1 MGDGFVKVV
10 ARNRRA
16 FHKYHILESFDGGLT
31 LTGPE
36 VKSLRA
42 GDASL
47 DDGFGRLDRGEV
59 FLWNVHIA
67 PYKQGSLHVEQLPT
81 RRRKI
86 LLHKA
91 EIKRLIGK
99 MTIKGLTLIPL
110 EIYFGDSGYAK
121 VKLGLAKG
129 KNAPDQREDMKRK
142 DLDRELRR
150 DFSGRRKI

>member
-1 MGDGFVKVV
+1 MKVV

-16 FHKYHILESFDGGLT
+16 FHKYHVIETFDGGLS

-47 DDGFGRLDRGEV
+47 DDGFGRVDGGEV

-67 PYKQGSLHVEQLPT
+67 PYKQGSLHVEQTPA

-86 LLHKA
+86 LLHKL

-99 MTIKGLTLIPL
+99 MTTKGLTLIPL
-110 EIYFGDSGYAK
+110 EIYFSESGYAK
-121 VKLGLAKG
+121 VKLGLAKS
-129 KNAPDQREDMKRK
+129 KSAPDQREDMKRK

-150 DFSGRRKI
+150 NFSGRHKI

>member
-1 MGDGFVKVV
+1 MKVV
-10 ARNRRA
+10 TRNRRA
-16 FHKYHILESFDGGLT
+16 FHKYHILETFDGGLS

-36 VKSLRA
+36 VKSLRG

-47 DDGFGRLDRGEV
+47 DDGFGRLDGGEV

-67 PYKQGSLHVEQLPT
+67 PYKQGSLHVEQNPT

-86 LLHKA
+86 LLHKT

-99 MTIKGLTLIPL
+99 MTVKGLTLVPL
-110 EIYFGDSGYAK
+110 EIYFGESGYAK

-129 KNAPDQREDMKRK
+129 KNAPDQREDIKRK

-150 DFSGRRKI
+150 DFSGRKKI

>member
-1 MGDGFVKVV
+1 MKTA

-16 FHKYHILESFDGGLT
+16 FHKYSVLETFDGGLA

-36 VKSLRA
+36 VKSIRA
-42 GDASL
+42 GEVNL
-47 DDGFGRLDRGEV
+47 EDGFGRIENGEV

-67 PYKQGSLHVEQLPT
+67 PYKQGSLHVEQIPT

-91 EIKRLIGK
+91 EIKRLFGK
-99 MTIKGLTLIPL
+99 MTSKGLTLIPL
-110 EIYFGDSGYAK
+110 EIYFGESGYAK

-129 KNAPDQREDMKRK
+129 KTGPDHREDIKRRE
-142 DLDRELRR
+142 LDRDLRR
-150 DFSGRRKI
+150 NFSGRRKI

>member
-1 MGDGFVKVV
+1 MKVV

>member
-1 MGDGFVKVV
+1 MGAIKIV

-16 FHKYHILESFDGGLT
+16 FHKYHVMETFDGGLA

-47 DDGFGRLDRGEV
+47 DDGFGRIDGGEV

-67 PYKQGSLHVEQLPT
+67 PYKQGSLHVEQTPT

-86 LLHKA
+86 LLHKL
-91 EIKRLIGK
+91 EIKRLVGK
-99 MTIKGLTLIPL
+99 MTTKGLTLIPL
-110 EIYFGDSGYAK
+110 EIYFSETGFAK

-129 KNAPDQREDMKRK
+129 KTAPDQRADIKRK

-150 DFSGRRKI
+150 NFSGRHKV

>member
-1 MGDGFVKVV
+1 MNVV

-16 FHKYHILESFDGGLT
+16 SHKYHILESFDGGLV

-36 VKSLRA
+36 VKSLRGGGA
-42 GDASL
+42 NIS
-47 DDGFGRLDRGEV
+47 DGFGRVENGEV
-59 FLWNVHIA
+59 FLWNAHIA
-67 PYKQGSLHVEQLPT
+67 PYKQGSLHVEQIPS
-81 RRRKI
+81 RKRKI

-91 EIKRLIGK
+91 EIKRLLGK
-99 MTIKGLTLIPL
+99 MTTKGLTLVPL

-129 KNAPDQREDMKRK
+129 KTGPDQREDIKRK

-150 DFSGRRKI
+150 TFSGRRKL

>member
-1 MGDGFVKVV
+1 MKVV

-16 FHKYHILESFDGGLT
+16 LHKYHVLETFDGGVS

-47 DDGFGRLDRGEV
+47 DDGFGRVEGEEV

-67 PYKQGSLHVEQLPT
+67 PYKQGSLHVEQIPT
-81 RRRKI
+81 RKRKI

-99 MTIKGLTLIPL
+99 MTTKGLTLIPL
-110 EIYFGDSGYAK
+110 EIYFGESGFAK

-129 KNAPDQREDMKRK
+129 KTAPDQREDIKRK

-150 DFSGRRKI
+150 NFSGRHKV

>member
-1 MGDGFVKVV
+1 VKVV
-10 ARNRRA
+10 TRNRRA
-16 FHKYHILESFDGGLT
+16 FHKYHILETFDGGLS

-36 VKSLRA
+36 VKSLRG

-47 DDGFGRLDRGEV
+47 DDGFGRLDGGEV

-67 PYKQGSLHVEQLPT
+67 PYKQGSLHVEQNPT

-86 LLHKA
+86 LLHKT

-99 MTIKGLTLIPL
+99 MTVKGLTLVPL

-129 KNAPDQREDMKRK
+129 KNAPDQREDIKRK

>member
-1 MGDGFVKVV
+1 MKTV

-16 FHKYHILESFDGGLT
+16 FHKYHVMETFDGGLA

-47 DDGFGRLDRGEV
+47 DDGFGRVEGGEV
-59 FLWNVHIA
+59 FLWNMHIA
-67 PYKQGSLHVEQLPT
+67 PYKQGSLHVEQAPT

-86 LLHKA
+86 LLHRG

-99 MTIKGLTLIPL
+99 MTTKGLTLIPL
-110 EIYFGDSGYAK
+110 EIYFGASGYAK
-121 VKLGLAKG
+121 VKLALAKG
-129 KNAPDQREDMKRK
+129 KSAPDQREDIKRK

-150 DFSGRRKI
+150 NFSGRHKV

>member
-1 MGDGFVKVV
+1 VKVV
-10 ARNRRA
+10 TRNRRA
-16 FHKYHILESFDGGLT
+16 FHKYHILETFDGGLS

-36 VKSLRA
+36 VKSLRG

-47 DDGFGRLDRGEV
+47 DDGFGRLDGGEV

-67 PYKQGSLHVEQLPT
+67 PYKQGSLHVEQNPT

-86 LLHKA
+86 LLHKT

-99 MTIKGLTLIPL
+99 MTVKGLTLVPL
-110 EIYFGDSGYAK
+110 EIYFGESGYAK

-129 KNAPDQREDMKRK
+129 KNAPDQREDIKRK

-150 DFSGRRKI
+150 DFSGRKKI